1 MSVAGLVG
9 SVGALWRY
17 PVKSMMGERLERV
30 GVTERGILGDRAYAL
45 VDESTGNLGSAKN
58 PTKWGALL
66 TCKARFAQQ
75 VESDEILPPALI
87 TLPNGACLWTD
98 RPETARILSEL
109 LGRKVTIASGGAARP
124 HVEKYW
130 PNVDNL
136 AHRDEMTNEAIV
148 ENSFFDGD
156 PVHILTTASLS
167 ALTALYPTGYFDAR
181 RFRPNIVLYTPPD
194 QRSFVENDW
203 VGHTL
208 AIGPQV
214 RFHIKRPTRRCV
226 ITTLAQSELPRDL
239 GILKTAAQ
247 YNAASVGVY
256 ATVLRG
262 GVIEDGAEAF
272 LC

>member
-17 PVKSMMGERLERV
+17 PVKSMMGERVETV
-30 GVTERGILGDRAYAL
+30 VVTERGILGDRAYAL
-45 VDESTGNLGSAKN
+45 VDQSTGNLGSAKN
-58 PTKWGALL
+58 PRKWGFLL
-66 TCKARFAQQ
+66 TCKARFAEP
-75 VESDEILPPALI
+75 VESDETMPPALI
-87 TLPNGACLWTD
+87 TLPDGVCLRTD

-109 LGRKVTIASGGAARP
+109 LGRDVTIASGGASSP
-124 HVEKYW
+124 HLEKYW

-136 AHRDEMTNEAIV
+136 AHRNEVTDEAIL

-181 RFRPNIVLYTPPD
+181 RFRPNIVIYTPPD
-194 QRSFVENDW
+194 ECSFVENDW

-214 RFHIKRPTRRCV
+214 RFQIKRPTRRCV
-226 ITTLAQSELPRDL
+226 ITTLAQNELPRDL

-256 ATVLRG
+256 ATVLRV
-262 GVIEDGAEAF
+262 GVIHESAEAV
-272 LC
+272 LS